1 MDTGYGYGKDEEGGD
16 VLTKMREDEFPHMQ
30 GHVYLDHAGAT
41 MFSAHQ
47 LRDHQQL
54 LVTNLYGNPHST
66 SAPSGS
72 ASAAAVDDLRAH
84 LAAFFKTSLETYDIV
99 FTSGAT
105 AGLKLVGE
113 AFQFTSQSA
122 FVYSTDSHNSVLGI
136 RAFAQAAGAAVV
148 ALPTTALD
156 ALASPALDETSVL
169 SCNKDDD
176 DDDEPV
182 WHLCAFPGECNFS
195 GAKHPLHLVSTIQAN
210 GFDALDLARY
220 AIAASSCQPAPRG
233 RWLVLLDA
241 AKLAATGPVDL
252 STHTPD
258 FMVLSFYK
266 LFGYPTGL
274 GVLFIKRSS
283 QHALSKRYFG
293 GGTLATSLASSLLS
307 TPRPEMHRQFAD
319 GTPSFLSLL
328 ACRFGF
334 AQLEKLGM
342 DAIGRHVSAL
352 TAYLVR
358 ALTSLRHGNDRAVCV
373 IYGDHHHRP
382 DLDHGS
388 IVACNFLRHDG
399 SAVGYSEVSALAS
412 LHQIHLR
419 TGCFCNPG
427 ACQKHLGLSANALQ
441 THIEL
446 GHTCGDAMDV
456 IDGQPTGAVRVSVGY
471 MTTQDDVDTFLSF
484 VSTYFVSATLPVV
497 RHAPPATP
505 LGVYV
510 AAITLFP
517 IKSCAGL
524 SVASWPLGPRGLLYD
539 REWAIVDP
547 VSGKALRQK
556 DTARLTQIR
565 PKIDLVT
572 SELVLRCGALAPL
585 RLPLTY
591 APSTLQVP
599 RAIRLTVCATA
610 CDGSLYDSLVASWCT
625 KALDRPCTLA
635 RVAPTATTAIG
646 FANEA
651 PYLLL
656 SRGSV
661 ADMNGRMKT
670 PVSEA
675 VFRANIV
682 IDGCGPYEED
692 AWKGVRVGETRF
704 DVLGPCSRCSM
715 INIDPTT
722 GAFSPAPL
730 QTLASYRRERA
741 KIFFGQFLRQQS
753 TAAAILTVG
762 DPVVGER

>member
-1 MDTGYGYGKDEEGGD
+1 MDTGYGYGKDEDGND
-16 VLTKMREDEFPHMQ
+16 VLTKMREEEFPHMQ
-30 GHVYLDHAGAT
+30 GHVYLEHAGAT

-54 LVTNLYGNPHST
+54 LLTNLYGNPHST

-72 ASAAAVDDLRAH
+72 AAAAAVDDLRAR
-84 LAAFFKTSLETYDIV
+84 LAAFFNTTLETYDIV

-136 RAFAQAAGAAVV
+136 RAFARDAGAAVV

-156 ALASPALDETSVL
+156 ALAVPALETSSL
-169 SCNKDDD
+169 PSSKDADAD
-176 DDDEPV
+176 PV

-195 GAKHPLHLVSTIQAN
+195 GAKHPLHLVSAIQAN
-210 GFDALDLARY
+210 GLDTLDMAPY
-220 AIAASSCQPAPRG
+220 TIAASSSKPAPRG

-241 AKLAATGPVDL
+241 AKLAATAPVDL

-274 GVLFIKRSS
+274 GALFIKRSS

-307 TPRPEMHRQFAD
+307 TPRLEMHRQFAD

-328 ACRFGF
+328 ACRFGL
-334 AQLEKLGM
+334 AKLETLGM
-342 DAIGRHVSAL
+342 AAIGKHVSAL
-352 TAYLVR
+352 TTYLVR
-358 ALTSLRHGNDRAVCV
+358 ALTSLRHANGRAVCV
-373 IYGDHHHRP
+373 LYGDHHQPERHA
-382 DLDHGS
+382 DHGS
-388 IVACNFLRHDG
+388 IVACNFLRNDG
-399 SAVGYSEVSALAS
+399 SAVGYSEVNTLAS

-427 ACQKHLGLSANALQ
+427 ACQQYLGLSANALQ

-456 IDGQPTGAVRVSVGY
+456 IAGQPTGAVRVSVGY
-471 MTTQDDVDTFLSF
+471 MTTQDDVDAFLSF
-484 VSTYFVSATLPVV
+484 LSTYIVSSTLPAML
-497 RHAPPATP
+497 HEPHATP
-505 LGVYV
+505 LGVHV

-524 SVASWPLGPRGLLYD
+524 SVSSWPLGPRGLLYD

-556 DTARLTQIR
+556 DAARLTQIQ
-565 PKIDLVT
+565 PTIDLT
-572 SELVLRCGALAPL
+572 TNELVMHCGALTPL

-591 APSTLQVP
+591 APSTLQ
-599 RAIRLTVCATA
+599 RLTVCATA
-610 CDGSLYDSLVASWCT
+610 CDGGLYDSLVAAWCT

-635 RVAPTATTAIG
+635 RVAPTSTTAVG

-682 IDGCGPYEED
+682 IDGCRPYEED
-692 AWKGVRVGETRF
+692 SWKVVRVGDTRF

-753 TAAAILTVG
+753 NATVLLAVG
-762 DPVVGER
+762 DRVLGEP